1 MKTEKQFP
9 ALTDFEITRT
19 MMDKGGG
26 FVSRL
31 GQLFRYADDTNKAIL
46 REAFA
51 GYWDAYADA
60 TARCPECGRTEIIN
74 RHHDGQMGGVPE
86 CDFYQCEF
94 CHHQWGHV

>member
-1 MKTEKQFP
+1 MNSKKQFP

-19 MMDKGGG
+19 MRKKGGG

-31 GQLFRYADDTNKAIL
+31 GHLFRYADDTNKAIL
-46 REAFA
+46 KEAFA

-74 RHHDGQMGGVPE
+74 RHHDGQTGGVPE

-94 CHHQWGHV
+94 CEHLWGHT